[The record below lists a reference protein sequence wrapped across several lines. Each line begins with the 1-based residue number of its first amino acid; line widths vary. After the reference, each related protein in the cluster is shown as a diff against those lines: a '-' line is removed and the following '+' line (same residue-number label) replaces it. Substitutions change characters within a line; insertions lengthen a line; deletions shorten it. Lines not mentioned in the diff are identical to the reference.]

1 MKSLFDEDDQE
12 APRSDADLTLGIG
25 SLLSI
30 FFGVVLICG
39 IFFGFGYS
47 MGRRNAHPTVVPATP
62 PQTATNALPLPE
74 NELSGAP
81 LKPQQPDS
89 GAAFPSDDTNPAPN
103 TNPDTSPDRTLDK
116 SKSQSSAQPAAPSPA
131 KHAPKNNSVAQN
143 SAPSPAASPATSKTT
158 HVVEPAAPP
167 TTSLNAVPVTHP
179 AKPHAGVMAPLAQA
193 PGDDTI
199 IPGHPIMV
207 QIAAVSRQ
215 EDAEVLA
222 GALRK
227 RGFNP
232 TIRPGSGD
240 KFFHVQVGPF
250 TDKSQA
256 ETIKQ
261 HLLADGYNAIMK

>member
-89 GAAFPSDDTNPAPN
+89 SAAFPSDDTNLA
-103 TNPDTSPDRTLDK
+103 PDTSSDK

-143 SAPSPAASPATSKTT
+143 SASSPTTSKTT

-167 TTSLNAVPVTHP
+167 TTSLNAVPVTHQP

-193 PGDDTI
+193 PGDDAI
-199 IPGHPIMV
+199 VPGHPIMV

-232 TIRPGSGD
+232 TVRPGSGD

>member
-1 MKSLFDEDDQE
+1 MRSLFDEDGQE
-12 APRSDADLTLGIG
+12 EQKSDADLTLGIG

-47 MGRRNAHPTVVPATP
+47 MGRRNARSTVAPAAVP
-62 PQTATNALPLPE
+62 PQTLAATSPLPE

-81 LKPQQPDS
+81 LKPVEPDS
-89 GAAFPSDDTNPAPN
+89 GAAFPPEDKNPAPN
-103 TNPDTSPDRTLDK
+103 TNSTDTKAPASSPAPAK
-116 SKSQSSAQPAAPSPA
+116 HPAPAAAPSKA
-131 KHAPKNNSVAQN
+131 TE
-143 SAPSPAASPATSKTT
+143 SATT
-158 HVVEPAAPP
+158 D
-167 TTSLNAVPVTHP
+167 TSLNAVPSTHHAPP
-179 AKPHAGVMAPLAQA
+179 APKPHAGVMAPLTQA
-193 PGDDTI
+193 PGDAPI
-199 IPGHPIMV
+199 LPGQPIMV

-232 TIRPGSGD
+232 SVRPGSGD

-250 TDKSQA
+250 TDKTQA

-261 HLLADGYNAIMK
+261 HLLADGYNA

>member
-1 MKSLFDEDDQE
+1 MKQLFDENDQDQE
-12 APRSDADLTLGIG
+12 EPKSDADLTLGIG

-47 MGRRNAHPTVVPATP
+47 MGRRNARTTVAPAATVP
-62 PQTATNALPLPE
+62 PQTLATTSPLPE
-74 NELSGAP
+74 NALSGAP
-81 LKPQQPDS
+81 LKPQEPDNS
-89 GAAFPSDDTNPAPN
+89 AAAFPPED
-103 TNPDTSPDRTLDK
+103 TNPDTKAAPNPAPEGTKSPA
-116 SKSQSSAQPAAPSPA
+116 SASTPAPAAKHPTPNAAPA
-131 KHAPKNNSVAQN
+131 KPAHVAE
-143 SAPSPAASPATSKTT
+143 PAT
-158 HVVEPAAPP
+158 PG
-167 TTSLNAVPVTHP
+167 TSLTAVPVTHHAPEP
-179 AKPHAGVMAPLAQA
+179 AKPHAGISAPLAQA
-193 PGDDTI
+193 DGDAPI
-199 IPGHPIMV
+199 VPGHPIIV

-232 TIRPGSGD
+232 SVRPGNGD

-250 TDKSQA
+250 TDKNQA

>member
-1 MKSLFDEDDQE
+1 MRSLFDENDRE
-12 APRSDADLTLGIG
+12 EPKSDADLTLGIG

-47 MGRRNAHPTVVPATP
+47 MGRRNARTTVAPAATVP
-62 PQTATNALPLPE
+62 PQTLAATSPLPE

-81 LKPQQPDS
+81 LKPAEPDS
-89 GAAFPSDDTNPAPN
+89 GAAFPPEDKNPAPN
-103 TNPDTSPDRTLDK
+103 TNSTDTKAPASSP
-116 SKSQSSAQPAAPSPA
+116 APSPA
-131 KHAPKNNSVAQN
+131 VAKHPAPA
-143 SAPSPAASPATSKTT
+143 
-158 HVVEPAAPP
+158 AAPP
-167 TTSLNAVPVTHP
+167 KAAHAVESATTDTSLNAVPSTHHAPP
-179 AKPHAGVMAPLAQA
+179 APKPHAGVMAPLTQA
-193 PGDDTI
+193 PGDATI
-199 IPGHPIMV
+199 VPGQPIMV

-232 TIRPGSGD
+232 SVRPGNGD

-250 TDKSQA
+250 TDKTQA

>member
-1 MKSLFDEDDQE
+1 MNTLFDEDDRGE
-12 APRSDADLTLGIG
+12 TKSDADLTLGIG

-47 MGRRNAHPTVVPATP
+47 MGRRNARPAILPAATQP
-62 PQTATNALPLPE
+62 AQAAATAPPLPE

-81 LKPQQPDS
+81 LKP
-89 GAAFPSDDTNPAPN
+89 
-103 TNPDTSPDRTLDK
+103 
-116 SKSQSSAQPAAPSPA
+116 AAPDDISASPSNSADSTPEKTSAPA
-131 KHAPKNNSVAQN
+131 KQAPQDN
-143 SAPSPAASPATSKTT
+143 SAAKPSKTT
-158 HVVEPAAPP
+158 RVVEPAATDP
-167 TTSLNAVPVTHP
+167 SLSAVPYAHRPPLPT
-179 AKPHAGVMAPLAQA
+179 KPHAGISAPLAQA
-193 PGDDTI
+193 PGDSPI

-232 TIRPGSGD
+232 TVRPGTSD

-250 TDKSQA
+250 TDKPQA
-256 ETIKQ
+256 DAMKQ
-261 HLLADGYNAIMK
+261 QLLADGYNAIVK

>member
-1 MKSLFDEDDQE
+1 MRSLFDEDGQE
-12 APRSDADLTLGIG
+12 EQKSDADLTLGIG

-47 MGRRNAHPTVVPATP
+47 MGRRNARSTVAPAAVP
-62 PQTATNALPLPE
+62 PQTLAATSALPE

-81 LKPQQPDS
+81 LKPVEPDS
-89 GAAFPSDDTNPAPN
+89 GAAFPPEDKNPAPN
-103 TNPDTSPDRTLDK
+103 TNATDTKAPTSSPAPAK
-116 SKSQSSAQPAAPSPA
+116 HPAPAAAPSKPTE
-131 KHAPKNNSVAQN
+131 
-143 SAPSPAASPATSKTT
+143 SATT
-158 HVVEPAAPP
+158 D
-167 TTSLNAVPVTHP
+167 TSLNAVPSTHHAPP
-179 AKPHAGVMAPLAQA
+179 APKPHAGVMAPLTQA
-193 PGDDTI
+193 PGDAPI
-199 IPGHPIMV
+199 LPGQPIMV

-232 TIRPGSGD
+232 SVRPGNGD

-250 TDKSQA
+250 TDKTQA

>member
-1 MKSLFDEDDQE
+1 MNSLFEEDDRDE
-12 APRSDADLTLGIG
+12 PKSDADLTLGIG

-47 MGRRNAHPTVVPATP
+47 MGRRNARSTALPPATVPA
-62 PQTATNALPLPE
+62 QAAATAPPLPE

-81 LKPQQPDS
+81 LKP
-89 GAAFPSDDTNPAPN
+89 AAPDDTSAASSDSADSTPA
-103 TNPDTSPDRTLDK
+103 K
-116 SKSQSSAQPAAPSPA
+116 ASAPAKQAAPD
-131 KHAPKNNSVAQN
+131 N
-143 SAPSPAASPATSKTT
+143 SAAKPSTKPPTT
-158 HVVEPAAPP
+158 RVVEPAATDP
-167 TTSLNAVPVTHP
+167 SLSAVPYTHRAP
-179 AKPHAGVMAPLAQA
+179 LPTKPHAGISAPLAQA
-193 PGDDTI
+193 PGDSPI

-232 TIRPGSGD
+232 TVRPGTSD

-250 TDKSQA
+250 TDKTQA
-256 ETIKQ
+256 DAMKQ
-261 HLLADGYNAIMK
+261 HLLADGYNAIVK

>member
-1 MKSLFDEDDQE
+1 MRSLFDENE
-12 APRSDADLTLGIG
+12 PEESKPDADLTLGIG

-47 MGRRNAHPTVVPATP
+47 MGRRNARTTVAPAATVP
-62 PQTATNALPLPE
+62 PQTLAATSPLPE

-81 LKPQQPDS
+81 LKPVEPDS
-89 GAAFPSDDTNPAPN
+89 GAAFPPEDKNPAPN
-103 TNPDTSPDRTLDK
+103 TNSTDTKAPASSPAPAPALAK
-116 SKSQSSAQPAAPSPA
+116 HPAPAA
-131 KHAPKNNSVAQN
+131 APPK
-143 SAPSPAASPATSKTT
+143 AA
-158 HVVEPAAPP
+158 HVVESA
-167 TTSLNAVPVTHP
+167 TTDTSLNAVPSTHHAPP
-179 AKPHAGVMAPLAQA
+179 APKPHAGVMAPLTQA
-193 PGDDTI
+193 PGDATI
-199 IPGHPIMV
+199 VPGQPIMV

-232 TIRPGSGD
+232 SVRPGNGD

-250 TDKSQA
+250 TDKTQA

>member
-1 MKSLFDEDDQE
+1 MRSLFDENE
-12 APRSDADLTLGIG
+12 PEESKPDADLTLGIG

-47 MGRRNAHPTVVPATP
+47 MGRRNARTTVAPAATVP
-62 PQTATNALPLPE
+62 PQTLAATSPLPE

-81 LKPQQPDS
+81 LKPVEPDS
-89 GAAFPSDDTNPAPN
+89 GAAFPPEDKNPAPN
-103 TNPDTSPDRTLDK
+103 TNSTDTK
-116 SKSQSSAQPAAPSPA
+116 APASSPA
-131 KHAPKNNSVAQN
+131 PAPALAKHPAPA
-143 SAPSPAASPATSKTT
+143 AASPRAA
-158 HVVEPAAPP
+158 HVVESATTDTSLHAVPSTPHAPP
-167 TTSLNAVPVTHP
+167 TP
-179 AKPHAGVMAPLAQA
+179 KPHAGVMAPLTQA
-193 PGDDTI
+193 PGDATI
-199 IPGHPIMV
+199 VPGQPIMV

-232 TIRPGSGD
+232 SVRPGNGD

-250 TDKSQA
+250 TDKTQA

>member
-1 MKSLFDEDDQE
+1 MRSLFDEDGQE
-12 APRSDADLTLGIG
+12 EQKSDADLTLGIG
-25 SLLSI
+25 SLLNI

-47 MGRRNAHPTVVPATP
+47 MGRRNARSTVAPAAVP
-62 PQTATNALPLPE
+62 PQTLAATSSLPE

-81 LKPQQPDS
+81 LKPAEPDS
-89 GAAFPSDDTNPAPN
+89 GAAFPPEDKNPAPN
-103 TNPDTSPDRTLDK
+103 TNSTDTKAPASSPAPAK
-116 SKSQSSAQPAAPSPA
+116 HPAPAAAPSKPTE
-131 KHAPKNNSVAQN
+131 
-143 SAPSPAASPATSKTT
+143 SATT
-158 HVVEPAAPP
+158 D
-167 TTSLNAVPVTHP
+167 TSLNAVPSTHHAPP
-179 AKPHAGVMAPLAQA
+179 APKPHAGVMAPLTQA
-193 PGDDTI
+193 PGDAPI
-199 IPGHPIMV
+199 LPGQPIMV

-232 TIRPGSGD
+232 SIRPGSGD

-250 TDKSQA
+250 TDKTQA

>member
-1 MKSLFDEDDQE
+1 MRSLFDEDARE
-12 APRSDADLTLGIG
+12 EPKSDADLTLGIG

-30 FFGVVLICG
+30 FFGVVLVCG

-47 MGRRNAHPTVVPATP
+47 MGRRNARTTVAPTAAVP
-62 PQTATNALPLPE
+62 PQTLAATSPLPE

-81 LKPQQPDS
+81 LKPVEPDS
-89 GAAFPSDDTNPAPN
+89 GAAFPPADTNPATNPASN
-103 TNPDTSPDRTLDK
+103 TNSDETKATA
-116 SKSQSSAQPAAPSPA
+116 SAPAPAPAAAKHPAPAAAPSKPA
-131 KHAPKNNSVAQN
+131 R
-143 SAPSPAASPATSKTT
+143 
-158 HVVEPAAPP
+158 VVEPA
-167 TTSLNAVPVTHP
+167 TTDTSLNAVPLTHHAATA

-193 PGDDTI
+193 PGDAPI
-199 IPGHPIMV
+199 LPGQPIMV

-232 TIRPGSGD
+232 SVRPGNGD